1 MRNVIWKLTVL
12 VLFALALLAL
22 ALPVWAD
29 HGGRNTVLGGEYTLQ
44 AGERLEDD
52 LVVLGGKVQ
61 LQRGSLVKGDV
72 SILGGE
78 ASIEGTVD
86 GDVVI
91 FGGAVALGSSAVVEG
106 NLVIL
111 GSSLRRHPEAQVKG
125 NTVEGLE
132 ASESLKNLPK
142 LLSGN
147 LAGMNVPR
155 PNMTGS
161 GGLNGLFG
169 FMRSL
174 GTLVAVLFA
183 AALVVTLLP
192 EPLQRITELMTRS
205 WLLSMGIG
213 ALTIVALAVL
223 MPVLAIIIIGIPVVI
238 VLGIASVLCALLGW
252 VAAGKVVGQQLL
264 QALRAGT
271 RSPLAEV
278 LVGSTFIT
286 LLALTPCVGPLLSFL
301 VVSWGLGAVV
311 LTRLG
316 TTSYP
321 GLMPFAAHVVG
332 APQAAA
338 AAMAPGMPSAGV
350 LLADTLAKP
359 MAPPQRLAPPAPL
372 PPPPDVPAAPG
383 SGNASRGDTRKLD
396 ESALHET

>member
-1 MRNVIWKLTVL
+1 
-12 VLFALALLAL
+12 
-22 ALPVWAD
+22 
-29 HGGRNTVLGGEYTLQ
+29 
-44 AGERLEDD
+44 
-52 LVVLGGKVQ
+52 
-61 LQRGSLVKGDV
+61 LVKGDV
-72 SILGGE
+72 SIIGGE
-78 ASIEGTVD
+78 AFLEGTVD

-91 FGGAVALGSSAVVEG
+91 FGGTVALGSSAVVEG
-106 NLVIL
+106 NLVTL
-111 GSSLRRHPEAQVKG
+111 VNLRRHPEAQVKG

-147 LAGMNVPR
+147 VAGMNVPR
-155 PNMTGS
+155 PNMPGS

-183 AALVVTLLP
+183 AALVVMLLP
-192 EPLQRITELMTRS
+192 EPLQRIAELMTRS

-223 MPVLAIIIIGIPVVI
+223 VPVLAIIIIGIPVVI
-238 VLGIASVLCALLGW
+238 VLGITFVLCALLGW

-278 LVGSTFIT
+278 LVGSAFVT
-286 LLALTPCVGPLLSFL
+286 LLALTPCVGPLFSFL

-321 GLMPFAAHVVG
+321 GLAPFAARVVG

-350 LLADTLAKP
+350 LPADALAT
-359 MAPPQRLAPPAPL
+359 PAPL
-372 PPPPDVPAAPG
+372 PPAPDVPAAPG
-383 SGNASRGDTRKLD
+383 SGNASHGDTRKLD